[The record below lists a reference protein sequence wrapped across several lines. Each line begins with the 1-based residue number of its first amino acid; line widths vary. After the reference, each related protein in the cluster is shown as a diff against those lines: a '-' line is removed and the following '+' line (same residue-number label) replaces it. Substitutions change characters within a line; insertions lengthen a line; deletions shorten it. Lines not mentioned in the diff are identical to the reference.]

1 MSSTLS
7 LYLTAEMAATYWN
20 KVETYWIIPAG
31 MIALYFYGMFH
42 FNSLTYILD
51 LGSSSGSSEIQ
62 GTGARLITPAPP
74 IYTASRKHFNSY
86 ARRYVL
92 ILEAAFIVI
101 ISFYS
106 ILSGVLSD
114 TQGMIKLDI
123 NLVFP
128 SEAQTLQHRALWALF
143 TLTGLLSSFPGFK
156 DVDNWLLG
164 TLHKAAFIP
173 DEVRLLARTL
183 YDAPL
188 SVPPSSIVSLRE
200 KLDVP
205 NSRSFSDESQIGRF
219 ERRVLEIF
227 SLRNQLQS
235 RMEGGRYTSF
245 KIKLDRD
252 LQEITKQ
259 NEGLK
264 AEVKAY
270 IRDQDKI
277 LEQLSSSPR
286 TNVDTFIS
294 DNLDNRDVAEL
305 YERRKLLEGKCDVLY
320 QTMCLLT
327 ALCIFATEADPDG
340 VCISINKIG
349 FVVSQPRLPPLDWDC
364 VAKAIF
370 STFVLMIAVNT
381 SYSLFSYVFGFTQ
394 VLHEVDHD
402 AIKTQVIKFATLF
415 TIVYS
420 SIMIFVVRIK
430 RKWLMEAEGGAH
442 QRGFPQNLLVAII
455 CYFVSLVLYNTPFS
469 YYMRGEFTLAPFLF
483 ALNQGLLAYFV
494 GMYFD
499 DSAQDRKLSLT
510 LPLWQGALAMLVTL
524 IASIPYPPP
533 GTEASPY
540 AVQVFIAMQ
549 SGLSAFFIGCMFQYF
564 FLQRATNGGSLAPG
578 AMSERSEGALIQKTT

>member
-1 MSSTLS
+1 
-7 LYLTAEMAATYWN
+7 MAATYWN
-20 KVETYWIIPAG
+20 IVETYWIIPAG

-51 LGSSSGSSEIQ
+51 LGSLSGSSEIQ
-62 GTGARLITPAPP
+62 GVGARLITPAPP
-74 IYTASRKHFNSY
+74 IYTASRTHFNRY

-114 TQGMIKLDI
+114 TKGMTRLDI
-123 NLVFP
+123 NLIFP

-156 DVDNWLLG
+156 ELDNWLLG

-173 DEVRLLARTL
+173 DEVRVLARTL

-188 SVPPSSIVSLRE
+188 SVPPSSVVALRE
-200 KLDVP
+200 KLDMP
-205 NSRSFSDESQIGRF
+205 NSRSFSDESQIGRL

-245 KIKLDRD
+245 KIRLDRD
-252 LQEITKQ
+252 LQEIARQ

-264 AEVKAY
+264 AEIKAY
-270 IRDQDKI
+270 IRDQDKL
-277 LEQLSSSPR
+277 LEQIASPSR

-294 DNLDNRDVAEL
+294 NNLGNLDVAEL
-305 YERRKLLEGKCDVLY
+305 YERRKLLELKCDVLY

-327 ALCIFATEADPDG
+327 ALCVFATETDPDSA
-340 VCISINKIG
+340 CISINNIG
-349 FVVSQPRLPPLDWDC
+349 FAVSQTILPPLDWDC

-370 STFVLMIAVNT
+370 STFLLMITVNA
-381 SYSLFSYVFGFTQ
+381 SYSLFSHVFGFTQ
-394 VLHEVDHD
+394 VLREVDPD
-402 AIKTQVIKFATLF
+402 AVKTQVIKFATLF

-420 SIMIFVVRIK
+420 SIMIFVVKIK

-442 QRGFPQNLLVAII
+442 HRGFPQNLLVGII

-510 LPLWQGALAMLVTL
+510 RVKQ
-524 IASIPYPPP
+524 
-533 GTEASPY
+533 SP
-540 AVQVFIAMQ
+540 I
-549 SGLSAFFIGCMFQYF
+549 LTI
-564 FLQRATNGGSLAPG
+564 
-578 AMSERSEGALIQKTT
+578 